1 MLAGNHAR
9 SRDNSTTG
17 VYLIMSDLVELSES
31 AIEMVAGGQ
40 LALNLSLQS
49 NINVN
54 PQVAVGVA
62 VLSPHAHVNANN
74 LSFTLQIN
82 AAAQFAV

>member
-1 MLAGNHAR
+1 MA
-9 SRDNSTTG
+9 
-17 VYLIMSDLVELSES
+17 
-31 AIEMVAGGQ
+31 
-40 LALNLSLQS
+40 S

-54 PQVAVGVA
+54 PQVAIGVA
-62 VLSPHAHVNANN
+62 ALSPNAHVNANN

>member
-31 AIEMVAGGQ
+31 AIETVAGGQ

-74 LSFTLQIN
+74 FSFTVQIN
-82 AAAQFAV
+82 AAVAI

>member
-1 MLAGNHAR
+1 MPDF
-9 SRDNSTTG
+9 RDNSNTREC
-17 VYLIMSDLVELSES
+17 LIMSDLVELSES
-31 AIEMVAGGQ
+31 AVEMVAGGRVVG
-40 LALNLSLQS
+40 NLSVQS

-74 LSFTLQIN
+74 FSFTVQIN
-82 AAAQFAV
+82 AAVAT

>member
-1 MLAGNHAR
+1 
-9 SRDNSTTG
+9 
-17 VYLIMSDLVELSES
+17 MSNMIELGESE
-31 AIEMVAGGQ
+31 IEMVAGGSTVGNIAVQ
-40 LALNLSLQS
+40 N

-74 LSFTLQIN
+74 FSFTVQIN
-82 AAAQFAV
+82 AAVAI